1 MRRPIIL
8 NGITQIAGQHD
19 LIDRSVFI
27 NLQNIP
33 ADKRKTEQEIWSL
46 FNAIKPGMFAKI
58 CNALVKILGT
68 KAEKNKELP
77 RMADFALFVSKA
89 ESLFTWKKTD
99 FITAMNESRKEAL
112 EQLNEYDMFLSMI
125 VELAEANKK
134 HSFVFLGSPK
144 ELFESLVNKLPNKV
158 SRSEFPDSP
167 ASMSKRL
174 NMLKPVLREKGIGV
188 EDRRSNGRRL
198 KKLFWL

>member
-1 MRRPIIL
+1 
-8 NGITQIAGQHD
+8 
-19 LIDRSVFI
+19 
-27 NLQNIP
+27 
-33 ADKRKTEQEIWSL
+33 
-46 FNAIKPGMFAKI
+46 
-58 CNALVKILGT
+58 
-68 KAEKNKELP
+68 
-77 RMADFALFVSKA
+77 MADFALFVSKA

-99 FITAMNESRKEAL
+99 FITAMNESRKETL

-158 SRSEFPDSP
+158 SRSEFSDSP

>member
-1 MRRPIIL
+1 
-8 NGITQIAGQHD
+8 
-19 LIDRSVFI
+19 
-27 NLQNIP
+27 
-33 ADKRKTEQEIWSL
+33 
-46 FNAIKPGMFAKI
+46 
-58 CNALVKILGT
+58 
-68 KAEKNKELP
+68 
-77 RMADFALFVSKA
+77 
-89 ESLFTWKKTD
+89 
-99 FITAMNESRKEAL
+99 MNESRKEAL

-144 ELFESLVNKLPNKV
+144 ELFESLVNKLPNNV
-158 SRSEFPDSP
+158 SRAEFPDSP

-198 KKLFWL
+198 KKFFWL

>member
-1 MRRPIIL
+1 
-8 NGITQIAGQHD
+8 
-19 LIDRSVFI
+19 
-27 NLQNIP
+27 
-33 ADKRKTEQEIWSL
+33 
-46 FNAIKPGMFAKI
+46 MFAKI

-68 KAEKNKELP
+68 KAEKHNELP
-77 RMADFALFVSKA
+77 RMTDFALFVSKA
-89 ESLFTWKKTD
+89 ESLFTLKKSD